1 MRCEK
6 KTLQIYLARYLKWQR
21 CSVYFLV
28 LCEGSPCPICVD
40 VWCSVASLPWPM
52 LVHCYRWD
60 QERSCHSY
68 NQGPGVVTILQGV
81 VGAFSLI
88 VKTDGWF
95 AALVWSNLSPVC
107 HGSPYFNSP
116 QQEAG
121 TLLAPGGSLP
131 LVFCNPN
138 IDAHVWTLKKC
149 SVWMC

>member
-1 MRCEK
+1 MLCA
-6 KTLQIYLARYLKWQR
+6 QLA
-21 CSVYFLV
+21 
-28 LCEGSPCPICVD
+28 
-40 VWCSVASLPWPM
+40 
-52 LVHCYRWD
+52 HYRD
-60 QERSCHSY
+60 QCWYIVTAGTRRGRVTPGY
-68 NQGPGVVTILQGV
+68 QGPGVVTILQEV

-88 VKTDGWF
+88 VKTDRWF

-138 IDAHVWTLKKC
+138 IDAHV
-149 SVWMC
+149 